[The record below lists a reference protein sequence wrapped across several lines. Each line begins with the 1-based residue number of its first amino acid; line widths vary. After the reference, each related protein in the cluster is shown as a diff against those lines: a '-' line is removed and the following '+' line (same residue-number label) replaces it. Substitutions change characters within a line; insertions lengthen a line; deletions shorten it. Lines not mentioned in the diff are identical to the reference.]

1 MVGHNILWNGWE
13 NMKEETVVK
22 NLRKAVACLL
32 VLVMVCSVIPVTS
45 ANAATQKQFTVS
57 GRTIKPVVKKGKDI
71 SKNVNVALKEAAA
84 RAKPNKIYTVKIP
97 KGTYYISESMKVRSN
112 TILDATG
119 CTIRAKKGFFNM
131 IATGSSEENAK
142 ATGYNTYKNIK
153 QYQFM
158 A

>member
-57 GRTIKPVVKKGKDI
+57 GRIIKPVVKKGKDI
-71 SKNVNVALKEAAA
+71 SKNV
-84 RAKPNKIYTVKIP
+84 
-97 KGTYYISESMKVRSN
+97 G
-112 TILDATG
+112 
-119 CTIRAKKGFFNM
+119 
-131 IATGSSEENAK
+131 
-142 ATGYNTYKNIK
+142 
-153 QYQFM
+153 
-158 A
+158 